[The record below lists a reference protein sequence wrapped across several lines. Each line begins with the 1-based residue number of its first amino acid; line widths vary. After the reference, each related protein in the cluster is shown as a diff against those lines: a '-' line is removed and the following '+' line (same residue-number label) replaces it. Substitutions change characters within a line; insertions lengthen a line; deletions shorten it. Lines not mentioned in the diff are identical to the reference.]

1 MSEQQQPYILEISL
15 LGYVSTKKSGK
26 ENNNAT
32 KAKQKWSLSSKNKQN
47 EKMVKKNKKT
57 NLTIILTI

>member
-32 KAKQKWSLSSKNKQN
+32 KAKQKWSLSSENKTK
-47 EKMVKKNKKT
+47 KMVKKNKKT